1 MSKTQP
7 NYTADELEVI
17 AAGVEETSEV
27 SANVLATGGGHTKR
41 RQNDGSDIL

>member
-7 NYTADELEVI
+7 NYIADKLEVI

-27 SANVLATGGGHTKR
+27 SAVQTFRPRGR
-41 RQNDGSDIL
+41 SY